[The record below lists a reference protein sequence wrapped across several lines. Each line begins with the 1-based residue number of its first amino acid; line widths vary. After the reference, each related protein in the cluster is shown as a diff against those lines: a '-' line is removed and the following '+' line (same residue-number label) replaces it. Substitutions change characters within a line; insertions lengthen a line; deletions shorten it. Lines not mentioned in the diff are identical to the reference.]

1 MGGLHAG
8 HRSLM
13 EASVA
18 ANDVT
23 IVSIFV
29 NPLQFAPGEDLDVYP
44 RDLDHDLGVCAE
56 AGVDLVFAPTVDE
69 MYPQPIET
77 VVEVPVV
84 AAPLEGEARPEHFA
98 GVATVVAKLFSI
110 VGPCCAYFGA
120 KDWQQVAV
128 VRRMAADL
136 SMPVDVVSCPTVREA
151 DGLAMSSRN
160 VYLTPDEREQAPV
173 LRRALDAGLAA
184 IDGGE
189 TDPAVVEAVMADV
202 VATAPLARLEYAAA
216 VPARSLVADG
226 PLCGEIR
233 LLLAVRFGRARLI
246 DNDGRVVPG
255 R

>member
-29 NPLQFAPGEDLDVYP
+29 NPLQFAPGEDLDAYP

-84 AAPLEGEARPEHFA
+84 A
-98 GVATVVAKLFSI
+98 KLFAI
-110 VGPCCAYFGA
+110 AGPCCAYFGA

-202 VATAPLARLEYAAA
+202 VATAPLARLEYSAA

>member
-29 NPLQFAPGEDLDVYP
+29 NPLQFAPGEDLDAYP

-98 GVATVVAKLFSI
+98 GVATVVAKLFAI
-110 VGPCCAYFGA
+110 AGPCCAYFGA

-202 VATAPLARLEYAAA
+202 VATAPLARLEYSAA